1 MKLKYALAALGLAA
15 ALFAQ
20 QPAAHGIVAANMDA
34 SVKPGDDFYAYA
46 NGSWMKRA
54 EIAADKSVAGVDQVL
69 ADLADKR
76 VSDLIE
82 EAAKSNAPAGSGA
95 RKIAD
100 LYNSYMDEAGIE
112 AKGLAPVKPYLDAI
126 AAIQNKKALARAL
139 GESLRA
145 DVDVL
150 NATNFETPNLFGF
163 WAEPGFNDVEHYAG
177 YLLQGGLQLPDRE
190 YYLADN
196 EKMRDIRT
204 KYQAHVAAMF
214 KLAGFSDPEKR
225 AEAVFKLEHD
235 IAEKHWKVEETE
247 DVHRG
252 NNYWKRGEFA
262 SKAPGLDWAEYFKA
276 AGLEKA
282 PGLYVWQP
290 SAFTGEAALVG
301 SAPLDAWKDWLAI
314 RMLDTYGGVL
324 PKAFVEERF
333 NFYSKT
339 LSGVPQMRPRW
350 QRGVG
355 LVNGL
360 LGEEVGRIYAQKYFP
375 PEAKAQ
381 VQAMVTNIVEAFRKR
396 IDALAWMDPATKAEA
411 KAKLDTLYVGVGY
424 PDQWRDYSG
433 YEVRP
438 DDAFGNVR
446 RGALFEYRHSLA
458 LLGKPLNRK
467 DWCMTPQTVNAVNLP
482 MHNSLNFPAAILQP
496 PHFDP
501 QAPAAANY
509 GAIGATIGH
518 EISHTFD
525 TSGADFDSKGRLRN
539 WWKKADFDHFEQATA
554 ALAAQYDQYKP
565 FPDLAL
571 NGKQTLGENI
581 ADVAGLSAAWDA
593 YQASLAGKPAPAQD
607 GFSGAQQFFIAF
619 GQSWQTKMREALVRR
634 LVATDGHSPAEYRV
648 ATVRNLDAWYSAFN
662 VTPGDKLYLAPKDR
676 IPVW

>member
-1 MKLKYALAALGLAA
+1 MNFRNALVALPVCAALM
-15 ALFAQ
+15 AQ
-20 QPAAHGIVAANMDA
+20 QPVIHGIVTANMDN
-34 SVKPGDDFYAYA
+34 SVRPGDDFYLYA
-46 NGSWMKRA
+46 NGSWIKRT
-54 EIAADKSVAGVDQVL
+54 EIAPDKSVAGVDQ
-69 ADLADKR
+69 DLSDLTDKR
-76 VSDLIE
+76 VSDLIQ
-82 EAAKSNAPAGSGA
+82 EASKANAPVGTGT

-112 AKGLAPVKPYLDAI
+112 AKGLTPLKPLLDRVT
-126 AAIQNKKALARAL
+126 AIQNRKQLARAL
-139 GESLRA
+139 GETLRA

-150 NATNFETPNLFGF
+150 NSTNFETPNLFGF
-163 WAEPGFNDVEHYAG
+163 WAEPGFNDVDHYAG

-190 YYLADN
+190 YYLSDTD
-196 EKMRDIRT
+196 KMKDIRA

-214 KLAGFSDPEKR
+214 RLAGFTDPDQR
-225 AEAVFKLEHD
+225 ADGVMHLEHD
-235 IAEKHWKVEETE
+235 IASKHWKVEETE
-247 DVHRG
+247 DVHKG
-252 NNYWKRGEFA
+252 NNYWTRKDFSA
-262 SKAPGLDWAEYFKA
+262 KAPGLDWTEYFKG
-276 AGLEKA
+276 AGLEQA
-282 PGLYVWQP
+282 TGFYVWQP

-301 SAPLDAWKDWLAI
+301 SAPIGAWKDWLAI
-314 RMLDTYGGVL
+314 RLLDTYAGVL
-324 PKAFVEERF
+324 PKAFAEERF

-339 LSGVPQMRPRW
+339 LSGVEQMRPRW

-360 LGEEVGRIYAQKYFP
+360 LGEEVGRIYAQRYFP

-381 VQAMVTNIVEAFRKR
+381 VEAMVTNIKEAFRKR
-396 IDALAWMDPATKAEA
+396 IDGLAWMDPSTKAEA

-424 PDQWRDYSG
+424 PEQWRDYAG
-433 YEVRP
+433 LEIKA
-438 DDAFGNVR
+438 DDPLGNIR
-446 RGALFEYRHSLA
+446 RGGLFEYRYSVG

-482 MHNSLNFPAAILQP
+482 MHNGLNFPAAILQA

-501 QAPAAANY
+501 LAPSAANY

-539 WWKKADFDHFEQATA
+539 WWKKEDFDHFETATA

-593 YQASLAGKPAPAQD
+593 YQASLGGKPAPQQE
-607 GFSGAQQFFIAF
+607 GFTSGQQFFIAF
-619 GQSWQTKMREALVRR
+619 AQSWQEKMREPLKRR
-634 LVATDGHSPAEYRV
+634 LVATDGHSPAEFRV
-648 ATVRNLDAWYSAFN
+648 ATVRNLDAWYAAFE
-662 VTPGDKLYLAPKDR
+662 VTPGQKRYLAPKDR
-676 IPVW
+676 ISVW